1 MATNGKSH
9 MERGK
14 PSGELDKEWGSR
26 GPFPFSSLLL
36 FTLSFA
42 LFYTKRPSGYL
53 FVVPWRDKKRAC
65 RIYMIL
71 LNLHKSRFCLAVSE
85 VKLKER
91 FSHQKLRNFLNGY
104 KLFPRN
110 NEKQYLV
117 TIFIVEKQYLVI
129 YVRYIRTRWQ
139 SATCSTSCKELQRK
153 YLVVFCENRPDPN
166 RLETWKYNRLI
177 TTNKTSR

>member
-71 LNLHKSRFCLAVSE
+71 LNLHKSRFCLSVSE
-85 VKLKER
+85 VERTSQPPEFAKLSER
-91 FSHQKLRNFLNGY
+91 IQVVSK
-104 KLFPRN
+104 
-110 NEKQYLV
+110 KQRE
-117 TIFIVEKQYLVI
+117 TIFSYNIYCRETIFSYI